1 MQVTLNTRLSP
12 ETALALDRAAAETG
26 QSKASIVEAALKA
39 YLKGGEI
46 GQPGQQGRKGIKK

>member
-12 ETALALDRAAAETG
+12 EIALALDKRAAETG

-39 YLKGGEI
+39 YLAKKAGE
-46 GQPGQQGRKGIKK
+46 